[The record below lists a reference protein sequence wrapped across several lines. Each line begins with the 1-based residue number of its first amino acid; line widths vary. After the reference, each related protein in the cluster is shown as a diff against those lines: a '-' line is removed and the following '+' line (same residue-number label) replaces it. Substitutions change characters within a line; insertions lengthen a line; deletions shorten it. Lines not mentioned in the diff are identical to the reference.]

1 MRRKY
6 FWTRILGCLS
16 LCAALAGAGLP
27 ASFAQVDVLL
37 PTDSVKKKGGKST
50 DEEYILKPGDRIK
63 ITVYPEDEFIK
74 GGEMKI
80 SSEGNITLPLVG
92 KIEVANK
99 PIRIA
104 ESEIRNTIDSDYL
117 VNPEV
122 VIEVLK
128 QGEQSTVQV
137 VLLGSV
143 RKPGSYTLPQGE
155 TKITLLKLMS
165 EAGGFSE
172 VANIRKI
179 KIIRTVN
186 GEKQIIKANAETI
199 MSGDEPDVELQTGDI
214 VNVAESLF

>member
-1 MRRKY
+1 MRKKY
-6 FWTRILGCLS
+6 FWTGMLGCLG
-16 LCAALAGAGLP
+16 LCAALVWAGMP
-27 ASFAQVDVLL
+27 ECFAQVDVLL
-37 PTDSVKKKGGKST
+37 PGDSVKKKGGKST

-104 ESEIRNTIDSDYL
+104 EGEIRNTIDSDFL

-186 GEKQIIKANAETI
+186 GEKKIIKANAETI

-214 VNVAESLF
+214 INVAESLF